1 MEARVWNSES
11 DGQQFD
17 SEVQRQFC
25 VDTEV
30 NPRVVVR
37 RKVRRRMAV

>member
-1 MEARVWNSES
+1 MEARVWNSEF
-11 DGQQFD
+11 DGQQSD

-25 VDTEV
+25 VDADV
-30 NPRVVVR
+30 NPRAVVR